1 MPRKPARHA
10 RHSGIAKNTLVG
22 RASRALG
29 WSFASNATARLG
41 TVAIGIALARLLGPQ
56 QFGTYA
62 VAYVALIAV
71 LSFNELGVSLAIVRW
86 PGEPDEITPTVA
98 SISVSTSIAI
108 YVGCFLGAP
117 AYAAAMGA
125 PHATSVIRVLSLNVI
140 IDGVVSAPAALLQ
153 RQFRQ
158 DKKMVADQ
166 INCWLGAAVTI
177 ALAWYGLGAMSLAI
191 GRMAGCLVG
200 AVPLVVFAPEG
211 LRLGFNR
218 SKLRALCRFG
228 LPLAGSSLVVFAV
241 TNVDQI
247 VVGRLLG
254 ATALGYYVLAFNL
267 SGWPGNMFSQP
278 VRAVAPAAFARLQ
291 HDRAA
296 MAKGFLSVAGL
307 LCAVALPVC
316 ALLSGSAVPLIGFV
330 YGTHWLPAAQAL
342 IWLGLLAGLRIF
354 FELVYDF
361 FVVLARSRVVL
372 TIQVVWLIALIPALI
387 VGVRADGI
395 SGAALAGVTVAAGV
409 VLPWYLVELNSV
421 GIRPFALGARIWL
434 PVLGAAAAGLCAAG
448 ARRVAPSDLT
458 ACLIAGFATMLIIG
472 LLAYRMRSVLSLA
485 RQTEDAVHAGVD
497 ALASVPDATATG
509 TPDGFRRTRPE
520 PAYRRPTPE
529 ETARAIALLQ
539 SLAVQRP
546 EYSDVT
552 GPIPIYHNYGLAGFS
567 SRHRYVPAEPTHN
580 GQSAHRHAAAER
592 SNPDVAPTPA
602 PEPAVSPGRHVAR
615 SPRPHDRETP
625 LPRSGTDFPHRGSG
639 DSERTMPAIEP
650 LEAGR

>member
-1 MPRKPARHA
+1 MPRKPPRHA
-10 RHSGIAKNTLVG
+10 RQSGAAKNTLVG

-29 WSFASNATARLG
+29 WSFASNAIARLG
-41 TVAIGIALARLLGPQ
+41 TVAIGITLARLLGPQ

-86 PGEPDEITPTVA
+86 PGEPNEITPTVA

-177 ALAWYGLGAMSLAI
+177 ALAWFGLGAMSLAI
-191 GRMAGCLVG
+191 GRMAGCLIG
-200 AVPLVVFAPEG
+200 GIPLVVFAPEG

-218 SKLRALCRFG
+218 SKVRALTRFG

-241 TNVDQI
+241 TNVDQL

-307 LCAVALPVC
+307 LCAVALPAC

-330 YGTHWLPAAQAL
+330 YGPHWLPAAQAL

-372 TIQVVWLIALIPALI
+372 TVQVVWLVALVPALI
-387 VGVRADGI
+387 LGVRADGI
-395 SGAALAGVTVAAGV
+395 SGAALAGVTIAAGV

-421 GIRPFALGARIWL
+421 GIRPLALGARVWL
-434 PVLGAAAAGLCAAG
+434 PVLGAAAAALCAAG
-448 ARRVAPSDLT
+448 ARRIAPSDLT

-472 LLAYRMRSVLSLA
+472 LLAYRMRSVISMA
-485 RQTEDAVHAGVD
+485 RQTEAAVQEGID
-497 ALASVPDATATG
+497 ALAPVQDTTTTG
-509 TPDGFRRTRPE
+509 TPERSRRTRPD

-529 ETARAIALLQ
+529 ETAKAIALLQ
-539 SLAVQRP
+539 SLAVPRP
-546 EYSDVT
+546 EYGDVT
-552 GPIPIYHNYGLAGFS
+552 GPIPIYQNYGLAGFP
-567 SRHRYVPAEPTHN
+567 SRHRRVPAAPTDAA
-580 GQSAHRHAAAER
+580 QFAHRPAAADR
-592 SNPDVAPTPA
+592 WNADTAPIPA
-602 PEPAVSPGRHVAR
+602 HEPAVSPGRHIASGRLRYDEEPALPPSGTHFSDLDQETASAR
-615 SPRPHDRETP
+615 SQPSNR
-625 LPRSGTDFPHRGSG
+625 
-639 DSERTMPAIEP
+639 
-650 LEAGR
+650 